1 MPAPLDRNGFQPQI
15 DRHEMPAGS
24 DTALA
29 QDRGCQKPTKPGRM
43 LEDGDFIPGVE
54 GDDRLCGFYFQISIR
69 GMSYASWVL
78 ALNWRRFSA
87 NDFSEALCQSD
98 FTIEVRRR
106 RARSRTS
113 TG

>member
-1 MPAPLDRNGFQPQI
+1 MQDEVL
-15 DRHEMPAGS
+15 EMNEFTVDPERRMCLEEVAALKK
-24 DTALA
+24 ALA
-29 QDRGCQKPTKPGRM
+29 DGRAGNA
-43 LEDGDFIPGVE
+43 LVQAGKGD
-54 GDDRLCGFYFQISIR
+54 CGFYFQISIR